1 MVKHTERAVPDST
14 QVKTQYANRSQAVV
28 DLGLEHYV
36 MQLEVDGL
44 CVVPPEVHG
53 VPISIFDD
61 MVNFL
66 LAKAEQLVGCKFSLD
81 KGPHAEVAFQSSQS
95 RSGLAGDPS
104 KITQFLIQQLCGE
117 HRMFRDLAINA
128 TAIALMRHLI
138 GSKVM
143 RFSSNNSFIKWQGD
157 FGYGPSLGLH
167 ADQSAL
173 PLPWGRTA
181 LTANTNWCL
190 TDYTLDGGAF
200 AFVPGSHRYACR
212 PEFPRAVEQA
222 VPVEA
227 PKGSLIVFHGATWH
241 GAYPRKIP
249 GMRIS
254 IANYYRHMMVNSQE
268 EYRNSFDR
276 ALAQD
281 CEDPELFRALSGFND
296 EFPYATQSQPI
307 PKVVEQAALPEA

>member
-1 MVKHTERAVPDST
+1 MVKQIKRAATGSAREKTE
-14 QVKTQYANRSQAVV
+14 YANRSQAIV
-28 DLGLEHYV
+28 DLGLDKYV

-53 VPISIFDD
+53 VPMSAFDE
-61 MVNFL
+61 MVEFL
-66 LAKAEQLVGCKFSLD
+66 LAKSENLVGCKFSLER
-81 KGPHAEVAFQSSQS
+81 GPHADVAFRSNQDS
-95 RSGLAGDPS
+95 SGLAEDSS
-104 KITQFLIQQLCGE
+104 KNTQFLIQKLCSE

-128 TAIALMRHLI
+128 AAIALMRHMI
-138 GSKVM
+138 GGKVT

-157 FGYGPSLGLH
+157 FGYGPSLGIH
-167 ADQSAL
+167 ADQSAV

-190 TDYTLDGGAF
+190 TDYTLNGGAF
-200 AFVPGSHRYACR
+200 AYVPGSHRFACR
-212 PEFPRAVEQA
+212 PHFPMAVEQA

-241 GAYPRKIP
+241 GAYPRKQS

-254 IANYYRHMMVNSQE
+254 VANYYRHMMVNSQE

-276 ALAQD
+276 VLANN
-281 CEDPELFRALSGFND
+281 CNDPELFRALSGFDD
-296 EFPYATQSQPI
+296 EFPYSAQSQPI
-307 PKVVEQAALPEA
+307 PQIVGQTAIEER